1 MSIFKSVSFRNLLN
15 LSQQQLA
22 ITILVFIL
30 SAVLAWIVS
39 RGLFDLIRYLV
50 FRFLHRDSFVPRSWL
65 FVTIVGIA
73 SLFVISR
80 GQVARATTV
89 ELVADLDAQPVSPKS
104 QPTRDLIST
113 LSCAVVVAGL
123 IFEIGQRR
131 GGQLRQLQIN
141 SRLSHPSATAVRT
154 EVALR
159 ATLDN
164 NSPNPQSIRLQANS
178 ASPIFVPLGISDSKI
193 VLVDIGAQSVVNIC
207 TDDSIQS
214 SAVLRALIAAA
225 LFTAGSQVKPILL
238 RKHQDASDCTDP
250 VFAQVE
256 VVSTVLEAIQII
268 ENSPKHCV
276 LFSDSKISDVE
287 LDDLLVKQIAII
299 ASAPFVAT
307 VSSATAVLLATNDS
321 WRLLP
326 NNFVISPYGLLVNQA
341 TAITEL
347 LIDVDRALVP
357 KIETSTAH
365 LQATHRGDQS
375 WNVMVRTLGP
385 VDVQLADGTI
395 INFEKSKTKELLAW
409 LTSHRARPTRSAA
422 RTALW
427 EVNVAD
433 ATFTNVVSDAR
444 RALNQTHLISNGEEW
459 LPRTFNDQLPFH
471 VSIISDGEILE
482 SCIALA
488 QELSPSQA
496 IDQLHRGLE
505 LVRDLPFSGTGY
517 LWPDAEGITSQLV
530 LNIITASAMAG
541 ELDLQRGEIE
551 GVFWATAKGLKV
563 LGAHEELIA
572 LRMRAHALRGDLA
585 GVRGE
590 WHSYERAVK
599 ADAWANSQPSQKL
612 VNLYSQINSGTPVL
626 LAR

>member
-1 MSIFKSVSFRNLLN
+1 MSNFNSLSLRNLLN
-15 LSQQQLA
+15 LSQQQLVIA
-22 ITILVFIL
+22 ILLFIL
-30 SAVLAWIVS
+30 SAVLVWILS
-39 RGLFDLIRYLV
+39 RGLFDLIRYFA
-50 FRFLHRDSFVPRSWL
+50 FRFSHRESFVPKSWL
-65 FVTIVGIA
+65 FITVLGLA
-73 SLFVISR
+73 SIFIISR
-80 GQVARATTV
+80 GQVARATTTEIV
-89 ELVADLDAQPVSPKS
+89 SDLDAHPESV
-104 QPTRDLIST
+104 PTSIPTQDLISI

-123 IFEIGQRR
+123 IFEIGKRR
-131 GGQLRQLQIN
+131 GGQLRHLQIN
-141 SRLSHPSATAVRT
+141 SRLSHPSATSVRT

-159 ATLDN
+159 ATFDVK
-164 NSPNPQSIRLQANS
+164 SPLLESIYLQANS
-178 ASPIFVPLGISDSKI
+178 VSPIFVPLGISSSKI
-193 VLVDIGAQSVVNIC
+193 VLVDIGKQSVINIC
-207 TDDSIQS
+207 THDHLQS
-214 SAVLRALIAAA
+214 SAIFRALIAAT
-225 LFTAGSQVKPILL
+225 LFATNSQIKPILL
-238 RKHQDASDCTDP
+238 RKQDAGNLTNL
-250 VFAQVE
+250 VFTQVE
-256 VVSTVLEAIQII
+256 IVSTIQEAIQIAKDC
-268 ENSPKHCV
+268 PQHCV
-276 LFSDSKISDVE
+276 LFSDLKISNVE
-287 LDDLLVKQIAII
+287 LDDLQGGNCALVC
-299 ASAPFVAT
+299 
-307 VSSATAVLLATNDS
+307 SSATSFATTVLQATTSS
-321 WRLLP
+321 WRLLA
-326 NNFVISPYGLLVNQA
+326 NNLVITPYGLLINEA

-347 LIDVDRALVP
+347 LIDVDRALLPESASV
-357 KIETSTAH
+357 TSH
-365 LQATHRGDQS
+365 LQRSHGRDQS

-385 VDVQLADGTI
+385 VDVQLVDGTI
-395 INFEKSKTKELLAW
+395 IDFEKSKTKELLAW

-444 RALNQTHLISNGEEW
+444 RALNQTHLISNSEEW

-482 SCIALA
+482 SCIARA
-488 QELSPSQA
+488 QELAPSQA
-496 IDQLHRGLE
+496 IDELHRGLE

-551 GVFWATAKGLKV
+551 GVFWATAKGLRV

-599 ADAWANSQPSQKL
+599 SDSWANSQPSQKL
-612 VNLYSQINSGTPVL
+612 VDLYSKINSGSPVL

>member
-1 MSIFKSVSFRNLLN
+1 MSIFNSLSLRNLLN

-22 ITILVFIL
+22 IAILLLIL
-30 SAVLAWIVS
+30 SAVLVWILS
-39 RGLFDLIRYLV
+39 RGLFDLIRYFA
-50 FRFLHRDSFVPRSWL
+50 FRFSHRESFVPKSWL
-65 FVTIVGIA
+65 FITVLGLA
-73 SLFVISR
+73 SIFFISR
-80 GQVARATTV
+80 GQVARATTT
-89 ELVADLDAQPVSPKS
+89 EIVADLDAQPESV
-104 QPTRDLIST
+104 PTSIPAQDLISI

-123 IFEIGQRR
+123 IFEIGKRR

-141 SRLSHPSATAVRT
+141 SRLSHPSATSVRT

-159 ATLDN
+159 ATFDVK
-164 NSPNPQSIRLQANS
+164 SPLLESIYLQANS
-178 ASPIFVPLGISDSKI
+178 VSPIFVPLGISSSKI
-193 VLVDIGAQSVVNIC
+193 VLVDIGKQSVINIC
-207 TDDSIQS
+207 THDHLQS
-214 SAVLRALIAAA
+214 SAIFRALIAAT
-225 LFTAGSQVKPILL
+225 LFATNSQIKPILL
-238 RKHQDASDCTDP
+238 RKQDAGDLTNL
-250 VFAQVE
+250 VFTQVE
-256 VVSTVLEAIQII
+256 IVSTIQEAIQIAKDC
-268 ENSPKHCV
+268 PQHCV
-276 LFSDSKISDVE
+276 LFSDLKISNVE
-287 LDDLLVKQIAII
+287 LDDLQGGNCALVC
-299 ASAPFVAT
+299 
-307 VSSATAVLLATNDS
+307 SSATNFATTVLQATTSS
-321 WRLLP
+321 WRLLT
-326 NNFVISPYGLLVNQA
+326 NSLVITPYGLLINEA

-347 LIDVDRALVP
+347 LIDVDRALLPESALV
-357 KIETSTAH
+357 TSH
-365 LQATHRGDQS
+365 LQRSHGRDQS

-385 VDVQLADGTI
+385 VDVQLVDGTI
-395 INFEKSKTKELLAW
+395 IDFEKSKTKELLAW

-444 RALNQTHLISNGEEW
+444 RALNQTHLISNSEEW

-482 SCIALA
+482 SCIARA
-488 QELSPSQA
+488 QELAPCQA
-496 IDQLHRGLE
+496 IDELHRGLE

-599 ADAWANSQPSQKL
+599 ADSWMNSQPSQKL
-612 VNLYSQINSGTPVL
+612 VDLYSKINSGSPVL

>member
-1 MSIFKSVSFRNLLN
+1 MSIINSLSLRNLLN
-15 LSQQQLA
+15 LSQQQLVIA
-22 ITILVFIL
+22 SLLFIL
-30 SAVLAWIVS
+30 SAVLVWILS
-39 RGLFDLIRYLV
+39 RGLFDLIRYFA
-50 FRFLHRDSFVPRSWL
+50 FRFLHRESFVPKSWL
-65 FVTIVGIA
+65 FITVLGLA
-73 SLFVISR
+73 SIFIISR
-80 GQVARATTV
+80 GQVARATTT
-89 ELVADLDAQPVSPKS
+89 EIVADLDAQPESVPISI
-104 QPTRDLIST
+104 PTQDLISI

-123 IFEIGQRR
+123 IFEIGKRR
-131 GGQLRQLQIN
+131 GGQLRHLQIN
-141 SRLSHPSATAVRT
+141 SRLSHPSATSVRT

-159 ATLDN
+159 ATLDVK
-164 NSPNPQSIRLQANS
+164 SPLLESIYLQANS
-178 ASPIFVPLGISDSKI
+178 VSPIFVPLGISSSKI
-193 VLVDIGAQSVVNIC
+193 VLVDIGKQSVINIC
-207 TDDSIQS
+207 ADDHLQS
-214 SAVLRALIAAA
+214 SAIFRALIAAT
-225 LFTAGSQVKPILL
+225 LFATNSLIKPILL
-238 RKHQDASDCTDP
+238 RKQDAGNLTNL
-250 VFAQVE
+250 VFTQVE
-256 VVSTVLEAIQII
+256 IVSTIQEAIQIAKDC
-268 ENSPKHCV
+268 PQHCV
-276 LFSDSKISDVE
+276 LFSDLKISNVE
-287 LDDLLVKQIAII
+287 LDDLRGGNCALVC
-299 ASAPFVAT
+299 
-307 VSSATAVLLATNDS
+307 SSATSFATTVLQATTSS
-321 WRLLP
+321 WRLLA
-326 NNFVISPYGLLVNQA
+326 NNLVITPYGLLINEA

-347 LIDVDRALVP
+347 LIDVDRALLPESASV
-357 KIETSTAH
+357 TSH
-365 LQATHRGDQS
+365 LQRSRRTDQS

-385 VDVQLADGTI
+385 VDVQLVDGTI
-395 INFEKSKTKELLAW
+395 IDFEKSKTKELLAW

-444 RALNQTHLISNGEEW
+444 RALNQTHLISNSEEW

-482 SCIALA
+482 SCIARAQVLA
-488 QELSPSQA
+488 PSQA
-496 IDQLHRGLE
+496 IDELHRGLE

-599 ADAWANSQPSQKL
+599 ADSWANSQPSQKL
-612 VNLYSQINSGTPVL
+612 VDLYSKINSGSPVL

>member
-1 MSIFKSVSFRNLLN
+1 MSIINSFSFRNLSN

-22 ITILVFIL
+22 IAILLFIL
-30 SAVLAWIVS
+30 SAVSVWVLS
-39 RGLFDLIRYLV
+39 RGLFDLFRYFA
-50 FRFLHRDSFVPRSWL
+50 FRFSHRESFVPKSWL
-65 FVTIVGIA
+65 FITVLGLA
-73 SLFVISR
+73 SIFFISR
-80 GQVARATTV
+80 GQVARATTI
-89 ELVADLDAQPVSPKS
+89 EIVADSDAHPESVPSS
-104 QPTRDLIST
+104 QPTQDLISM

-123 IFEIGQRR
+123 IFEIGKRR
-131 GGQLRQLQIN
+131 GCQLRQLQIN

-159 ATLDN
+159 ATLDIK
-164 NSPNPQSIRLQANS
+164 SPQLESIYLQANS
-178 ASPIFVPLGISDSKI
+178 VSPIFVPLGISSSKI
-193 VLVDIGAQSVVNIC
+193 VLVDIGKQSVINIC
-207 TDDSIQS
+207 ADAPIQS
-214 SAVLRALIAAA
+214 SVFRALIAAT
-225 LFTAGSQVKPILL
+225 LFGSSSRIKPILL
-238 RKHQDASDCTDP
+238 RMQDAGNLVNTADP
-250 VFAQVE
+250 VFTQVE
-256 VVSTVLEAIQII
+256 VISTIQEAIQIAKDC
-268 ENSPKHCV
+268 PQHCV
-276 LFSDSKISDVE
+276 LFSDTKISNFDLDE
-287 LDDLLVKQIAII
+287 LLANNCAIVCG
-299 ASAPFVAT
+299 SAT
-307 VSSATAVLLATNDS
+307 SLATAVLQATTSS
-321 WRLLP
+321 WRLLAD
-326 NNFVISPYGLLVNQA
+326 NLVVTPYGLLVNEA

-347 LIDVDRALVP
+347 LIDVDRALLP
-357 KIETSTAH
+357 ESETVSSH
-365 LQATHRGDQS
+365 LQRAHRGDQS

-385 VDVQLADGTI
+385 VDVQLVDGTI
-395 INFEKSKTKELLAW
+395 IDFEKSKTKELLAW

-444 RALNQTHLISNGEEW
+444 RALNQTHLISINEEW

-482 SCIALA
+482 SCIARA
-488 QELSPSQA
+488 QELAPSQA
-496 IDQLHRGLE
+496 IDELHRGLE

-599 ADAWANSQPSQKL
+599 ADSWANSQPSQKL
-612 VNLYSQINSGTPVL
+612 VNLYSKINSGSSVL

>member
-1 MSIFKSVSFRNLLN
+1 MSNFNSLSLRNLLN
-15 LSQQQLA
+15 LSQQQLVIA
-22 ITILVFIL
+22 ILLIIL
-30 SAVLAWIVS
+30 SAVLVWILS
-39 RGLFDLIRYLV
+39 RGLFDLIRYFA
-50 FRFLHRDSFVPRSWL
+50 FRFSHRESFVPKSWL
-65 FVTIVGIA
+65 FITVLGLA
-73 SLFVISR
+73 SIFFISR
-80 GQVARATTV
+80 GQVARATTT
-89 ELVADLDAQPVSPKS
+89 EIVADLDAQPESV
-104 QPTRDLIST
+104 PTSIPAQDLISI
-113 LSCAVVVAGL
+113 LSCAVVVASL
-123 IFEIGQRR
+123 IFEIGKRR

-159 ATLDN
+159 ATFDVK
-164 NSPNPQSIRLQANS
+164 SPLLESIYLQANS
-178 ASPIFVPLGISDSKI
+178 VSPIFVPLGISSSKI
-193 VLVDIGAQSVVNIC
+193 VLVDIGKQSVINIC
-207 TDDSIQS
+207 THDHFQS
-214 SAVLRALIAAA
+214 SAIFRALIAAT
-225 LFTAGSQVKPILL
+225 LFATNSQIKPILL
-238 RKHQDASDCTDP
+238 RKQDAGDLTNL
-250 VFAQVE
+250 VFTQVE
-256 VVSTVLEAIQII
+256 IVSTIQEAIQIA
-268 ENSPKHCV
+268 KDCTQHCI
-276 LFSDSKISDVE
+276 LFSDLKISNVE
-287 LDDLLVKQIAII
+287 LDDLQGGNCALVC
-299 ASAPFVAT
+299 
-307 VSSATAVLLATNDS
+307 SSATSFATTVLQATTSS
-321 WRLLP
+321 WRLLAD
-326 NNFVISPYGLLVNQA
+326 NLVITPYGLLINEA

-347 LIDVDRALVP
+347 LIDVDRALLPESESV
-357 KIETSTAH
+357 TSH
-365 LQATHRGDQS
+365 LQRSRRTDQS

-385 VDVQLADGTI
+385 VDVQLVDGTI
-395 INFEKSKTKELLAW
+395 IDFEKSKTKELLAW

-444 RALNQTHLISNGEEW
+444 RALNQTHLISNSEEW

-482 SCIALA
+482 SCIARA
-488 QELSPSQA
+488 QELAPSQA
-496 IDQLHRGLE
+496 IDELHRGLE

-599 ADAWANSQPSQKL
+599 ADSWMNSRPSQKL
-612 VNLYSQINSGTPVL
+612 VDLYSKINSGSPVL

>member
-1 MSIFKSVSFRNLLN
+1 MSNFNSLSLRNLLN
-15 LSQQQLA
+15 LSQQQLVIA
-22 ITILVFIL
+22 ILLLIL
-30 SAVLAWIVS
+30 SAVLVWILS
-39 RGLFDLIRYLV
+39 RGLFDLIRYFA
-50 FRFLHRDSFVPRSWL
+50 FRFSHRESFVPKSWL
-65 FVTIVGIA
+65 FITVLGLA
-73 SLFVISR
+73 SIFIISR
-80 GQVARATTV
+80 GQVARATTTEIV
-89 ELVADLDAQPVSPKS
+89 SDLDAHPESV
-104 QPTRDLIST
+104 PTSIPTQDLISI

-123 IFEIGQRR
+123 IFEIGKRR
-131 GGQLRQLQIN
+131 GGQLRHLQIN
-141 SRLSHPSATAVRT
+141 SMLSHPSATAVRT

-159 ATLDN
+159 ATLDVK
-164 NSPNPQSIRLQANS
+164 SPLLESIYLQANS
-178 ASPIFVPLGISDSKI
+178 VSPIFVPLGISSSKL
-193 VLVDIGAQSVVNIC
+193 VFVDIGKQSVINIC
-207 TDDSIQS
+207 THDHLQS
-214 SAVLRALIAAA
+214 SAIFRALIAAT
-225 LFTAGSQVKPILL
+225 LFATNSQIKPILL
-238 RKHQDASDCTDP
+238 RKQDAGNLTDLA
-250 VFAQVE
+250 FTQVE
-256 VVSTVLEAIQII
+256 IVSTIQEAIQIAKD
-268 ENSPKHCV
+268 SPQHCV
-276 LFSDSKISDVE
+276 LFSDLIISNVE
-287 LDDLLVKQIAII
+287 LDDLQGGNCALVC
-299 ASAPFVAT
+299 
-307 VSSATAVLLATNDS
+307 SSATIFATTVLQATTSS
-321 WRLLP
+321 WRLLA
-326 NNFVISPYGLLVNQA
+326 NNLVITPYGLLINEA

-347 LIDVDRALVP
+347 LIDVDRALLPESASV
-357 KIETSTAH
+357 ISH
-365 LQATHRGDQS
+365 LQRSHGRDQS

-385 VDVQLADGTI
+385 VDVQLVDGTI
-395 INFEKSKTKELLAW
+395 IDFEKSKTKELLAW

-444 RALNQTHLISNGEEW
+444 RALNQTHLISNSEEW

-482 SCIALA
+482 SCIARA
-488 QELSPSQA
+488 QELAPSQA
-496 IDQLHRGLE
+496 IDELHRGLE

-551 GVFWATAKGLKV
+551 GVFWATAKGLRV

-599 ADAWANSQPSQKL
+599 SDSWANSQPSQKL
-612 VNLYSQINSGTPVL
+612 VDLYSKINSGSPVL

>member
-1 MSIFKSVSFRNLLN
+1 MSIINSFSFRNLSN

-22 ITILVFIL
+22 IAILLFIL
-30 SAVLAWIVS
+30 SAVLVWVLS
-39 RGLFDLIRYLV
+39 RGLFDLIRYFA
-50 FRFLHRDSFVPRSWL
+50 FRFSHRESFVPKSWL
-65 FVTIVGIA
+65 FIA
-73 SLFVISR
+73 VLGLASIFFISR
-80 GQVARATTV
+80 GQVARATTI
-89 ELVADLDAQPVSPKS
+89 EIVADSDAHPESVPSS
-104 QPTRDLIST
+104 QPTQDLISM

-123 IFEIGQRR
+123 IFEIGKRR
-131 GGQLRQLQIN
+131 GCQLRQLQIN

-159 ATLDN
+159 ATLDVK
-164 NSPNPQSIRLQANS
+164 SPQLESIYLQANS
-178 ASPIFVPLGISDSKI
+178 VSPIFVPLGISSSKI
-193 VLVDIGAQSVVNIC
+193 VLVDIGKQSVINIC
-207 TDDSIQS
+207 ADAPIQS
-214 SAVLRALIAAA
+214 SVFRALIAAT
-225 LFTAGSQVKPILL
+225 LFGSSSQIKPILL
-238 RKHQDASDCTDP
+238 RMQDAGDSVNTADP
-250 VFAQVE
+250 VFTQVE
-256 VVSTVLEAIQII
+256 VISTIQEAIRIAKDCPQ
-268 ENSPKHCV
+268 HCV
-276 LFSDSKISDVE
+276 LFSDTKISNFDLDE
-287 LDDLLVKQIAII
+287 LLANNCAIVCG
-299 ASAPFVAT
+299 SAT
-307 VSSATAVLLATNDS
+307 NLATAVLQATTSS
-321 WRLLP
+321 WRLLAD
-326 NNFVISPYGLLVNQA
+326 NLVITPYGLLVNEA

-347 LIDVDRALVP
+347 LIDVDRALLP
-357 KIETSTAH
+357 ESETVTSH
-365 LQATHRGDQS
+365 LQRAHRGDQS

-385 VDVQLADGTI
+385 VDVQLVDGTI
-395 INFEKSKTKELLAW
+395 IDFEKSKTKELLAW

-444 RALNQTHLISNGEEW
+444 RALNQTHLISISEEW

-471 VSIISDGEILE
+471 ISIISDGEILE
-482 SCIALA
+482 SCIARA
-488 QELSPSQA
+488 QELAPSQA
-496 IDQLHRGLE
+496 IDELHRGLE

-599 ADAWANSQPSQKL
+599 ADSWANSQPSQKL
-612 VNLYSQINSGTPVL
+612 VNLYSNLNSGSPVL

>member
-1 MSIFKSVSFRNLLN
+1 MSITNSISLRNLFN
-15 LSQQQLA
+15 LSQQQLGIA
-22 ITILVFIL
+22 ILLFIL
-30 SAVLAWIVS
+30 SVVLVWVLS
-39 RGLFDLIRYLV
+39 RGLFDLIRYFA
-50 FRFLHRDSFVPRSWL
+50 FRFSHSDSFVPKSWL
-65 FVTIVGIA
+65 FITVLGLA
-73 SLFVISR
+73 SIFFISR
-80 GQVARATTV
+80 GQVARATTIEV
-89 ELVADLDAQPVSPKS
+89 VADLDAHPESVPTS
-104 QPTRDLIST
+104 QPTQDLISM

-123 IFEIGQRR
+123 IFEIGKRR
-131 GGQLRQLQIN
+131 GGHLRQLQIN

-159 ATLDN
+159 ATLDVK
-164 NSPNPQSIRLQANS
+164 SPQLESTYLQANS
-178 ASPIFVPLGISDSKI
+178 TSPIFVPLGVSSSKI
-193 VLVDIGAQSVVNIC
+193 VLVDIGEQSVINIC
-207 TDDSIQS
+207 TDDPLQS
-214 SAVLRALIAAA
+214 SAIFRALIATT
-225 LFTAGSQVKPILL
+225 LFASNSQIKPILL
-238 RKHQDASDCTDP
+238 RKLDAGDP
-250 VFAQVE
+250 VDAVFTQVE
-256 VVSTVLEAIQII
+256 VVSTIQEAIQIAK
-268 ENSPKHCV
+268 NSPKHCV
-276 LFSDSKISDVE
+276 LFSDSKISKFDI
-287 LDDLLVKQIAII
+287 DDLLANNCAIVCG
-299 ASAPFVAT
+299 SAT
-307 VSSATAVLLATNDS
+307 SLATAVLQATTGS
-321 WRLLP
+321 WRLLAD
-326 NNFVISPYGLLVNQA
+326 NLVITPYGLLINEA

-347 LIDVDRALVP
+347 LIDVDRVLSP
-357 KIETSTAH
+357 ESETVTSH
-365 LQATHRGDQS
+365 PQRTHRGDQS

-385 VDVQLADGTI
+385 VDVQLVDGTI
-395 INFEKSKTKELLAW
+395 IDFEKSKTKELLAW

-444 RALNQTHLISNGEEW
+444 RALNQTHLISNSEEW

-482 SCIALA
+482 SCIARA
-488 QELSPSQA
+488 QELAPSQA
-496 IDQLHRGLE
+496 IDELHRGLE

-585 GVRGE
+585 GARGE
-590 WHSYERAVK
+590 WQSYERAVK
-599 ADAWANSQPSQKL
+599 ADSWANSQPSKKL
-612 VNLYSQINSGTPVL
+612 VNLYSQINSGSPVL

>member
-1 MSIFKSVSFRNLLN
+1 MSNFNSFSLRNLLN

-22 ITILVFIL
+22 IAILLLIL
-30 SAVLAWIVS
+30 SAVLVWILS
-39 RGLFDLIRYLV
+39 RGLFDLIRYFA
-50 FRFLHRDSFVPRSWL
+50 FRFSHRESFVPKSWL
-65 FVTIVGIA
+65 FITVLGLA
-73 SLFVISR
+73 SIFIISR
-80 GQVARATTV
+80 GQVARATTT
-89 ELVADLDAQPVSPKS
+89 EIVADLDAQPESV
-104 QPTRDLIST
+104 PTSIPAQDLISI

-123 IFEIGQRR
+123 IFEIGKRR

-141 SRLSHPSATAVRT
+141 SRLSHPSATSVRT

-159 ATLDN
+159 ATLDVK
-164 NSPNPQSIRLQANS
+164 SPLLESIYLQANS
-178 ASPIFVPLGISDSKI
+178 VSPIFVPLGISSSKL
-193 VLVDIGAQSVVNIC
+193 VFVDIGKQSVINIC
-207 TDDSIQS
+207 ADDHLQS
-214 SAVLRALIAAA
+214 SAIFRALIAAT
-225 LFTAGSQVKPILL
+225 LFATNSQIKPILL
-238 RKHQDASDCTDP
+238 RKQDAGNLTNL
-250 VFAQVE
+250 VFTQVE
-256 VVSTVLEAIQII
+256 IVSTIQEAIQIAKDC
-268 ENSPKHCV
+268 PQHCI
-276 LFSDSKISDVE
+276 LFSDLKISNVE
-287 LDDLLVKQIAII
+287 LDDLQGGNCALVC
-299 ASAPFVAT
+299 
-307 VSSATAVLLATNDS
+307 SSATSFATTVLQATTSS
-321 WRLLP
+321 WRLLA
-326 NNFVISPYGLLVNQA
+326 NNLVITPFGLLINEA

-347 LIDVDRALVP
+347 LIDVDRALLPESESV
-357 KIETSTAH
+357 TSH
-365 LQATHRGDQS
+365 LQRSRRIEQS

-385 VDVQLADGTI
+385 VDVQLVDGTI
-395 INFEKSKTKELLAW
+395 IDFEKSKTKELLAW

-444 RALNQTHLISNGEEW
+444 RALNQTHLISNSEEW

-482 SCIALA
+482 SCIARA
-488 QELSPSQA
+488 QELAPCQA
-496 IDQLHRGLE
+496 IDELHRGLE

-599 ADAWANSQPSQKL
+599 ADSWMNSQPSQKL
-612 VNLYSQINSGTPVL
+612 VDLYSKINGGSPVL

>member
-1 MSIFKSVSFRNLLN
+1 MSNFNSLSLRNLLN
-15 LSQQQLA
+15 LSQQQLVIA
-22 ITILVFIL
+22 ILLLIL
-30 SAVLAWIVS
+30 SAVLVWILS
-39 RGLFDLIRYLV
+39 RGLFDLIRYFA
-50 FRFLHRDSFVPRSWL
+50 FRFSHRESFVPKSWL
-65 FVTIVGIA
+65 FITVLGLA
-73 SLFVISR
+73 SIFIISR
-80 GQVARATTV
+80 GQVARATTTEIV
-89 ELVADLDAQPVSPKS
+89 SDLDAHPESV
-104 QPTRDLIST
+104 PTSIPTQDLISI

-123 IFEIGQRR
+123 IFEIGKRR
-131 GGQLRQLQIN
+131 GGQLRHLQIN
-141 SRLSHPSATAVRT
+141 SMLSHPSATAVRT

-159 ATLDN
+159 ATLDVK
-164 NSPNPQSIRLQANS
+164 SPLLESIYLQANS
-178 ASPIFVPLGISDSKI
+178 VSPIFVPLGISSSKL
-193 VLVDIGAQSVVNIC
+193 VFVDIGKQSVINIC
-207 TDDSIQS
+207 THDHLQS
-214 SAVLRALIAAA
+214 SAIFRALIAAT
-225 LFTAGSQVKPILL
+225 LFATNSQIKPILL
-238 RKHQDASDCTDP
+238 RKQDAGNLTDLA
-250 VFAQVE
+250 FTQVE
-256 VVSTVLEAIQII
+256 IVSTIQEAIQIAKD
-268 ENSPKHCV
+268 SPQHCV
-276 LFSDSKISDVE
+276 LFSDLIISNVE
-287 LDDLLVKQIAII
+287 LDDLQGGNCALVC
-299 ASAPFVAT
+299 
-307 VSSATAVLLATNDS
+307 SSATIFATTVLQATTSS
-321 WRLLP
+321 WRLLA
-326 NNFVISPYGLLVNQA
+326 NNLVITPYGLLINEA

-347 LIDVDRALVP
+347 LIDVDRALLPESALV
-357 KIETSTAH
+357 TSH
-365 LQATHRGDQS
+365 LQRSHGRDQS

-385 VDVQLADGTI
+385 VDVQLVDGTI
-395 INFEKSKTKELLAW
+395 IDFEKSKTKELLAW

-444 RALNQTHLISNGEEW
+444 RALNQTHLISNSEEW

-482 SCIALA
+482 SCIARA
-488 QELSPSQA
+488 QELAPSQA
-496 IDQLHRGLE
+496 IDELHRGLE

-551 GVFWATAKGLKV
+551 GVFWATAKGLRV

-599 ADAWANSQPSQKL
+599 SDSWANSQPSQKL
-612 VNLYSQINSGTPVL
+612 VDLYSKINSGSPVL

>member
-1 MSIFKSVSFRNLLN
+1 MSIINSLSLRNLLN

-22 ITILVFIL
+22 IAILLFIL
-30 SAVLAWIVS
+30 SVVLMWILS
-39 RGLFDLIRYLV
+39 RGLFDLIRYFA
-50 FRFLHRDSFVPRSWL
+50 FRFSHRESFVPKSWL
-65 FVTIVGIA
+65 FITVLGLA
-73 SLFVISR
+73 SIFLISR
-80 GQVARATTV
+80 GQVARATTTEIV
-89 ELVADLDAQPVSPKS
+89 SDLDTHPESV
-104 QPTRDLIST
+104 PTSLPTQDLISI

-123 IFEIGQRR
+123 IFEIGKRR

-159 ATLDN
+159 ATFDVK
-164 NSPNPQSIRLQANS
+164 SPELESIYLQANS
-178 ASPIFVPLGISDSKI
+178 VSPIFVPLGVSGSKI
-193 VLVDIGAQSVVNIC
+193 VFVDIGKQSVINIC
-207 TDDSIQS
+207 DDEPNQS
-214 SAVLRALIAAA
+214 SVFRALIAAT
-225 LFTAGSQVKPILL
+225 LFASSSPIKPILL
-238 RKHQDASDCTDP
+238 RKQKAGDLTDP
-250 VFAQVE
+250 VFTQVE
-256 VVSTVLEAIQII
+256 TLTTIQEAIQIA
-268 ENSPKHCV
+268 KDCQQHCV
-276 LFSDSKISDVE
+276 LFSDTEISNFD
-287 LDDLLVKQIAII
+287 LDDLLANNCAIVCG
-299 ASAPFVAT
+299 SAT
-307 VSSATAVLLATNDS
+307 SLATAVLQATISS
-321 WRLLP
+321 WRLLAG
-326 NNFVISPYGLLVNQA
+326 NLVITPYGLLVNEA

-347 LIDVDRALVP
+347 LVDVDRALLP
-357 KIETSTAH
+357 EIETVTSHQQRAH
-365 LQATHRGDQS
+365 LGDQS

-385 VDVQLADGTI
+385 VDVQLVDGTI
-395 INFEKSKTKELLAW
+395 IDFEKSKTKELLAW

-444 RALNQTHLISNGEEW
+444 RALNQTHLISISEEW
-459 LPRTFNDQLPFH
+459 LPRTFNDRLPFH

-482 SCIALA
+482 SCIARA
-488 QELSPSQA
+488 QELAPSQA
-496 IDQLHRGLE
+496 IAELHRGLE
-505 LVRDLPFSGTGY
+505 LVRDLPFSGAGY

-530 LNIITASAMAG
+530 LNIITASAMAS

-599 ADAWANSQPSQKL
+599 ADSWANSQPSQKL
-612 VNLYSQINSGTPVL
+612 VNLYSKINSGSPVL

>member
-1 MSIFKSVSFRNLLN
+1 MSIINSLSLRNLLN
-15 LSQQQLA
+15 LSQQQLVIA
-22 ITILVFIL
+22 ILLFIL
-30 SAVLAWIVS
+30 SAVLVWILS
-39 RGLFDLIRYLV
+39 RGLFDLIRYFA
-50 FRFLHRDSFVPRSWL
+50 FRFLHRESFVPKSWL
-65 FVTIVGIA
+65 FITVLGLA
-73 SLFVISR
+73 SIFIISR
-80 GQVARATTV
+80 GQVARATTT
-89 ELVADLDAQPVSPKS
+89 EIVADLDAQPESVPISI
-104 QPTRDLIST
+104 PTQDLISI

-123 IFEIGQRR
+123 IFEIGKRR
-131 GGQLRQLQIN
+131 GGQLRHLQIN
-141 SRLSHPSATAVRT
+141 SRLSHPSATSVRT

-159 ATLDN
+159 ATLDVK
-164 NSPNPQSIRLQANS
+164 SPLLESIYLQANS
-178 ASPIFVPLGISDSKI
+178 VSPIFVPLGISSSKL
-193 VLVDIGAQSVVNIC
+193 VFVDIGKQSVINIC
-207 TDDSIQS
+207 ADDHPQS
-214 SAVLRALIAAA
+214 SAIFRALIAAT
-225 LFTAGSQVKPILL
+225 LFATNLQIKPILL
-238 RKHQDASDCTDP
+238 RKQDAGDLTNLM
-250 VFAQVE
+250 FTQVE
-256 VVSTVLEAIQII
+256 IVSTIQEAIQIAKDC
-268 ENSPKHCV
+268 PQHCV
-276 LFSDSKISDVE
+276 LFSYSQISNVE
-287 LDDLLVKQIAII
+287 LDDLQGGNCALVC
-299 ASAPFVAT
+299 
-307 VSSATAVLLATNDS
+307 SSATSFATTVLQATTSS
-321 WRLLP
+321 WRLLA
-326 NNFVISPYGLLVNQA
+326 NNLVITPYGLLINEA

-347 LIDVDRALVP
+347 LIDVDRALLPESESV
-357 KIETSTAH
+357 TSH
-365 LQATHRGDQS
+365 LQRSRRTDQS

-385 VDVQLADGTI
+385 VDVQLVDGTI
-395 INFEKSKTKELLAW
+395 IDFEKSKTKELLAW

-444 RALNQTHLISNGEEW
+444 RALNQTHLISNSEEW

-482 SCIALA
+482 SCIARA
-488 QELSPSQA
+488 QELAPSQA
-496 IDQLHRGLE
+496 IDELHRGLE

-599 ADAWANSQPSQKL
+599 ADSWMNSQPSQKL
-612 VNLYSQINSGTPVL
+612 VDLYSKINSGSPVL

>member
-1 MSIFKSVSFRNLLN
+1 MSITNSISLRNLFN
-15 LSQQQLA
+15 LSQQQLGIA
-22 ITILVFIL
+22 ILLFIL
-30 SAVLAWIVS
+30 SVVLVWVLS
-39 RGLFDLIRYLV
+39 RGLFDLIRYFA
-50 FRFLHRDSFVPRSWL
+50 FRFSHSDSFVPKSWL
-65 FVTIVGIA
+65 FITVLGLA
-73 SLFVISR
+73 SIFFISR
-80 GQVARATTV
+80 GQVARATTIEV
-89 ELVADLDAQPVSPKS
+89 VADLDAHPESVPTS
-104 QPTRDLIST
+104 QPTQDLISM

-123 IFEIGQRR
+123 IFEIGKRR
-131 GGQLRQLQIN
+131 GGHLRQLQIN

-159 ATLDN
+159 ATLDVK
-164 NSPNPQSIRLQANS
+164 SPQLESTYLQANS
-178 ASPIFVPLGISDSKI
+178 TSPIFVPLGVSSSKI
-193 VLVDIGAQSVVNIC
+193 VLVDIGEQSVINIC
-207 TDDSIQS
+207 TDDPLQS
-214 SAVLRALIAAA
+214 SAIFRALIATT
-225 LFTAGSQVKPILL
+225 LFASNSQIKPILL
-238 RKHQDASDCTDP
+238 RKLDAGDP
-250 VFAQVE
+250 VDAVFTQVE
-256 VVSTVLEAIQII
+256 VVSTIQEAIQII
-268 ENSPKHCV
+268 KDCPKHCV
-276 LFSDSKISDVE
+276 LFSDSKISKFDI
-287 LDDLLVKQIAII
+287 DDLLANNCAIVCG
-299 ASAPFVAT
+299 SAT
-307 VSSATAVLLATNDS
+307 SLATAVLQATTGS
-321 WRLLP
+321 WRLLAD
-326 NNFVISPYGLLVNQA
+326 NLVITPYGLLINEA

-347 LIDVDRALVP
+347 LIDVDRVLSP
-357 KIETSTAH
+357 ESETVTSH
-365 LQATHRGDQS
+365 PQRTHRGDQS

-385 VDVQLADGTI
+385 VDVQLVDGTI

-444 RALNQTHLISNGEEW
+444 RALNQTHLISNSEEW

-482 SCIALA
+482 SCIARA
-488 QELSPSQA
+488 QELAPSQA
-496 IDQLHRGLE
+496 IDELHRGLE

-585 GVRGE
+585 GARGE
-590 WHSYERAVK
+590 WQSYERAVK
-599 ADAWANSQPSQKL
+599 ADSWANSQPSKKL
-612 VNLYSQINSGTPVL
+612 VNLYSQINSGSPVL

>member
-1 MSIFKSVSFRNLLN
+1 MSITNSISLRNLFN
-15 LSQQQLA
+15 LSQQQLGIA
-22 ITILVFIL
+22 ILLFIL
-30 SAVLAWIVS
+30 SVVLVWVLS
-39 RGLFDLIRYLV
+39 RGLFDLIRYFA
-50 FRFLHRDSFVPRSWL
+50 FRFSHSDSFVPQSWL
-65 FVTIVGIA
+65 FITVLGLA
-73 SLFVISR
+73 SIFFISR
-80 GQVARATTV
+80 GQVARATTIEV
-89 ELVADLDAQPVSPKS
+89 VADLDAHPESVPTS
-104 QPTRDLIST
+104 QPTQDLISM

-123 IFEIGQRR
+123 IFEIGKRR
-131 GGQLRQLQIN
+131 GGHLRQLHIN

-159 ATLDN
+159 ATLDVK
-164 NSPNPQSIRLQANS
+164 SPQLESTYLQANS
-178 ASPIFVPLGISDSKI
+178 TSPIFVPLGVSSSKI
-193 VLVDIGAQSVVNIC
+193 VLVDIGEQSVINIC
-207 TDDSIQS
+207 TDDPLQS
-214 SAVLRALIAAA
+214 SAIFRALIATT
-225 LFTAGSQVKPILL
+225 LFASNSQIKPILL
-238 RKHQDASDCTDP
+238 RKLDAGDP
-250 VFAQVE
+250 VDAVFTQVE
-256 VVSTVLEAIQII
+256 VVSTIQEAIQII
-268 ENSPKHCV
+268 KDCPKHCV
-276 LFSDSKISDVE
+276 LFSDSKISKFDI
-287 LDDLLVKQIAII
+287 DDLLANNCAIVCG
-299 ASAPFVAT
+299 SAT
-307 VSSATAVLLATNDS
+307 SLATAVLQATTGS
-321 WRLLP
+321 WRLLAD
-326 NNFVISPYGLLVNQA
+326 NLVITPYGLLINEA

-347 LIDVDRALVP
+347 LIDVDRVLSP
-357 KIETSTAH
+357 ESETVTSH
-365 LQATHRGDQS
+365 PQRTHRGDQS

-385 VDVQLADGTI
+385 VDVQLVDGTI

-444 RALNQTHLISNGEEW
+444 RALNQTHLISNSEEW

-482 SCIALA
+482 SCIARA
-488 QELSPSQA
+488 QELAPSQA
-496 IDQLHRGLE
+496 IDELHRGLE

-585 GVRGE
+585 GARGE
-590 WHSYERAVK
+590 WQSYERAVK
-599 ADAWANSQPSQKL
+599 ADSWANSQPSKKL
-612 VNLYSQINSGTPVL
+612 VNLYSQINSGSPVL

>member
-1 MSIFKSVSFRNLLN
+1 MSNFNSLSLRNLLN
-15 LSQQQLA
+15 LSQQQLVIA
-22 ITILVFIL
+22 ILLFIL
-30 SAVLAWIVS
+30 SAVLVWILS
-39 RGLFDLIRYLV
+39 RGLFDLIRYFA
-50 FRFLHRDSFVPRSWL
+50 FRFSHRESFVPKSWL
-65 FVTIVGIA
+65 FITVLGLA
-73 SLFVISR
+73 SIFIISR
-80 GQVARATTV
+80 GQVARATTTEIV
-89 ELVADLDAQPVSPKS
+89 SDLDAHPESV
-104 QPTRDLIST
+104 PTSIPTQDLISI

-123 IFEIGQRR
+123 IFEIGKRR
-131 GGQLRQLQIN
+131 GGQLRHLQIN
-141 SRLSHPSATAVRT
+141 SRLSHPSATSVRT

-159 ATLDN
+159 ATFDVK
-164 NSPNPQSIRLQANS
+164 SPLLESIYLQANS
-178 ASPIFVPLGISDSKI
+178 VSPIFVPLGISSSKL
-193 VLVDIGAQSVVNIC
+193 VFVDIGKQSVINIC
-207 TDDSIQS
+207 THDHLQS
-214 SAVLRALIAAA
+214 SAIFRALIAAT
-225 LFTAGSQVKPILL
+225 LFATNSQIKPILL
-238 RKHQDASDCTDP
+238 RKQDAGNLTDLA
-250 VFAQVE
+250 FTQVE
-256 VVSTVLEAIQII
+256 IVSTIQEAIQIAKD
-268 ENSPKHCV
+268 SPQHCV
-276 LFSDSKISDVE
+276 LFSDLIISNVE
-287 LDDLLVKQIAII
+287 LDDLQGGNCALVC
-299 ASAPFVAT
+299 
-307 VSSATAVLLATNDS
+307 SSATIFATTVLQATTSS
-321 WRLLP
+321 WRLLA
-326 NNFVISPYGLLVNQA
+326 NNLVITPYGLLINEA

-347 LIDVDRALVP
+347 LIDVDRALLPESESV
-357 KIETSTAH
+357 TSH
-365 LQATHRGDQS
+365 LQRSRRRDQS

-385 VDVQLADGTI
+385 VDVQLVDGTI
-395 INFEKSKTKELLAW
+395 IDFEKSKTKELLAW

-444 RALNQTHLISNGEEW
+444 RALNQTHLISNSEEW

-482 SCIALA
+482 SCIARA
-488 QELSPSQA
+488 QELAPSQA
-496 IDQLHRGLE
+496 IDELHRGLE

-551 GVFWATAKGLKV
+551 GVFWATAKGLRV

-599 ADAWANSQPSQKL
+599 SDSWANSQPSQKL
-612 VNLYSQINSGTPVL
+612 VDLYSKINSGSPVL

>member
-1 MSIFKSVSFRNLLN
+1 MNTFKSISLRNLLN
-15 LSQQQLA
+15 LSQQQLVIA
-22 ITILVFIL
+22 ILLFIL
-30 SAVLAWIVS
+30 SAVLVWILS
-39 RGLFDLIRYLV
+39 RGLFDLIRYFA
-50 FRFLHRDSFVPRSWL
+50 FRFSHRDSFVPKSWL
-65 FVTIVGIA
+65 FITVLGLA
-73 SLFVISR
+73 SIFFISR
-80 GQVARATTV
+80 GQVARAATIEIV
-89 ELVADLDAQPVSPKS
+89 SDLDAQPAPASR
-104 QPTRDLIST
+104 PTQDLIST
-113 LSCAVVVAGL
+113 LSCAVVVAGI
-123 IFEIGQRR
+123 IFEIGKRR

-141 SRLSHPSATAVRT
+141 SRLNHPSATAVRT

-159 ATLDN
+159 ATLN
-164 NSPNPQSIRLQANS
+164 VNSPDPESIYLQANS
-178 ASPIFVPLGISDSKI
+178 ESPIFVPLGVSDSKI
-193 VLVDIGAQSVVNIC
+193 VLVDIGERSVINIRA
-207 TDDSIQS
+207 DDALLS
-214 SAVLRALIAAA
+214 SGVLRALIAAS
-225 LFTAGSQVKPILL
+225 LFTGSTRIKPILL
-238 RKHQDASDCTDP
+238 RKFDADDPVNPVDP
-250 VFAQVE
+250 VFTQVE
-256 VVSTVLEAIQII
+256 VVSTVQEAIQIAKNCL
-268 ENSPKHCV
+268 EHCV
-276 LFSDSKISDVE
+276 LFTDSKISTVE
-287 LDDLLVKQIAII
+287 LDDLMACDFAIAC
-299 ASAPFVAT
+299 S
-307 VSSATAVLLATNDS
+307 LATSLATTILQTTNNL
-321 WRLLP
+321 WRLRA
-326 NNFVISPYGLLVNQA
+326 NNLEIVPYALLVNEA

-347 LIDVDRALVP
+347 LVDVDRVLLPNSENA
-357 KIETSTAH
+357 TSH
-365 LQATHRGDQS
+365 LQAVHRQNQT

-385 VDVQLADGTI
+385 VDVQLIDGTI
-395 INFEKSKTKELLAW
+395 VDFEKSKTKELLAW

-444 RALNQTHLISNGEEW
+444 RALNQTHLISNSEEW

-482 SCIALA
+482 SCIARA

-496 IDQLHRGLE
+496 IDELHRGLE

-563 LGAHEELIA
+563 LGAHEELIS

-599 ADAWANSQPSQKL
+599 ADSWANSQPSQKL
-612 VNLYSQINSGTPVL
+612 VNLFSQINSGAPVL
-626 LAR
+626 LSR

>member
-1 MSIFKSVSFRNLLN
+1 MSITNSISLRNLFN
-15 LSQQQLA
+15 LSQQQLGIA
-22 ITILVFIL
+22 ILLFIL
-30 SAVLAWIVS
+30 SVVLVWVLS
-39 RGLFDLIRYLV
+39 RGLFDLIRYFA
-50 FRFLHRDSFVPRSWL
+50 FRFSHSDSFVPKSWL
-65 FVTIVGIA
+65 FITVLGLA
-73 SLFVISR
+73 SIFFISR
-80 GQVARATTV
+80 GQVARATTIEV
-89 ELVADLDAQPVSPKS
+89 VADLDAHPESVPTS
-104 QPTRDLIST
+104 QPTQDLISM

-123 IFEIGQRR
+123 IFEIGKRR
-131 GGQLRQLQIN
+131 GGHLRQLQIN

-159 ATLDN
+159 ATLDVK
-164 NSPNPQSIRLQANS
+164 SPQLESTYLQANS
-178 ASPIFVPLGISDSKI
+178 TSPIFVPLGVSSSKI
-193 VLVDIGAQSVVNIC
+193 VLVDIGEQSVINIC
-207 TDDSIQS
+207 TDDPLQS
-214 SAVLRALIAAA
+214 SAIFRALIATT
-225 LFTAGSQVKPILL
+225 LFASNSQIKPILL
-238 RKHQDASDCTDP
+238 RKLDAGDP
-250 VFAQVE
+250 VDAVFTQVE
-256 VVSTVLEAIQII
+256 VVSTIQEAIQII
-268 ENSPKHCV
+268 KDCPKHCV
-276 LFSDSKISDVE
+276 LFSDSKISKFDI
-287 LDDLLVKQIAII
+287 DHLLANNCAIVCG
-299 ASAPFVAT
+299 SAT
-307 VSSATAVLLATNDS
+307 SLATAVLQATTGS
-321 WRLLP
+321 WRLLAD
-326 NNFVISPYGLLVNQA
+326 NLVITPYGLLINEA

-347 LIDVDRALVP
+347 LIDVDRVLSP
-357 KIETSTAH
+357 ESETVTSH
-365 LQATHRGDQS
+365 PQRTHRGDQS

-385 VDVQLADGTI
+385 VDVQLVDGTI

-444 RALNQTHLISNGEEW
+444 RALNQTHLISNSEEW

-482 SCIALA
+482 SCIARA
-488 QELSPSQA
+488 QELAPSQA
-496 IDQLHRGLE
+496 IDELHRGLE

-585 GVRGE
+585 GARGE
-590 WHSYERAVK
+590 WQSYERAVK
-599 ADAWANSQPSQKL
+599 ADSWANSQPSKKL
-612 VNLYSQINSGTPVL
+612 VNLYSQINSGSPVL

>member
-1 MSIFKSVSFRNLLN
+1 MSIINSLSLRNLLN
-15 LSQQQLA
+15 LSQQQLVIA
-22 ITILVFIL
+22 SLLFIL
-30 SAVLAWIVS
+30 SAVLVWILS
-39 RGLFDLIRYLV
+39 RGLFDLIRYFA
-50 FRFLHRDSFVPRSWL
+50 FRFSHRESFVPKSWL
-65 FVTIVGIA
+65 FITVLGLA
-73 SLFVISR
+73 SIFFISR
-80 GQVARATTV
+80 GQVARATTTEIV
-89 ELVADLDAQPVSPKS
+89 SDLDAHPESV
-104 QPTRDLIST
+104 PTSIPTQDLISI

-123 IFEIGQRR
+123 IFEIGKRR

-159 ATLDN
+159 ATLDVK
-164 NSPNPQSIRLQANS
+164 SPLLESIYLQANS
-178 ASPIFVPLGISDSKI
+178 VSPIFVPLGISSSKL
-193 VLVDIGAQSVVNIC
+193 VFVDIGKQSVINIC
-207 TDDSIQS
+207 THDHLQS
-214 SAVLRALIAAA
+214 SAIFRALIAAT
-225 LFTAGSQVKPILL
+225 LFATNSQIKPILL
-238 RKHQDASDCTDP
+238 RKQDAGNLTDLA
-250 VFAQVE
+250 FTQVE
-256 VVSTVLEAIQII
+256 IVSTIQEAIQIAKD
-268 ENSPKHCV
+268 SPQHCV
-276 LFSDSKISDVE
+276 LFSDLIISNVE
-287 LDDLLVKQIAII
+287 LDDLQGGNCALVC
-299 ASAPFVAT
+299 
-307 VSSATAVLLATNDS
+307 SSATIFATTVLQATTSS
-321 WRLLP
+321 WRLLA
-326 NNFVISPYGLLVNQA
+326 NNLVITPFGLLINEA

-347 LIDVDRALVP
+347 LIDVDRALLPESALV
-357 KIETSTAH
+357 TSH
-365 LQATHRGDQS
+365 LQRSHGRDQS

-385 VDVQLADGTI
+385 VDVQLVDGTI
-395 INFEKSKTKELLAW
+395 IDFEKSKTKELLAW

-444 RALNQTHLISNGEEW
+444 RALNQTHLISNSEEW

-482 SCIALA
+482 SCIARA
-488 QELSPSQA
+488 QELAPSQA
-496 IDQLHRGLE
+496 IDELHRGLE

-599 ADAWANSQPSQKL
+599 ADSWMNSQPSQKL
-612 VNLYSQINSGTPVL
+612 VDLYSKINSGSPVL

>member
-1 MSIFKSVSFRNLLN
+1 MSITNSISLRNLFN
-15 LSQQQLA
+15 LSQQQLGIA
-22 ITILVFIL
+22 ILLFIL
-30 SAVLAWIVS
+30 SVVLVWVLS
-39 RGLFDLIRYLV
+39 RGLFDLIRYFA
-50 FRFLHRDSFVPRSWL
+50 FRFSHSDSFVPKSWL
-65 FVTIVGIA
+65 FITVLGLA
-73 SLFVISR
+73 SIFFISR
-80 GQVARATTV
+80 GQVARATTIEV
-89 ELVADLDAQPVSPKS
+89 VADLDAHPESVPTS
-104 QPTRDLIST
+104 QPTQDLISM

-123 IFEIGQRR
+123 IFEIGKRR
-131 GGQLRQLQIN
+131 GGHLRQLQIN

-159 ATLDN
+159 ATLDVK
-164 NSPNPQSIRLQANS
+164 SPQLESTYLQANS
-178 ASPIFVPLGISDSKI
+178 TSPIFVPLGVSSSKI
-193 VLVDIGAQSVVNIC
+193 VLVDIGEQSVINIC
-207 TDDSIQS
+207 TDDPLQS
-214 SAVLRALIAAA
+214 SAIFRALIATT
-225 LFTAGSQVKPILL
+225 LFASNSQIKPILL
-238 RKHQDASDCTDP
+238 RKQDAGDLVDDA
-250 VFAQVE
+250 VFTQVE
-256 VVSTVLEAIQII
+256 VVSTIQEAIQII
-268 ENSPKHCV
+268 KDCPKHCV
-276 LFSDSKISDVE
+276 LFSDSKISKFDI
-287 LDDLLVKQIAII
+287 DDLLANNCAIVCG
-299 ASAPFVAT
+299 SAT
-307 VSSATAVLLATNDS
+307 SLATAVLQATTGS
-321 WRLLP
+321 WRLLAD
-326 NNFVISPYGLLVNQA
+326 NLVITPYGLLINEA

-347 LIDVDRALVP
+347 LIDVDRVLSP
-357 KIETSTAH
+357 ESETVTSH
-365 LQATHRGDQS
+365 PQRTHRGDQS

-385 VDVQLADGTI
+385 VDVQLVDGTI

-444 RALNQTHLISNGEEW
+444 RALNQTHLISNSEEW

-482 SCIALA
+482 SCIARA
-488 QELSPSQA
+488 QELAPSQA
-496 IDQLHRGLE
+496 IDELHRGLE

-585 GVRGE
+585 GARGE
-590 WHSYERAVK
+590 WQSYERAVK
-599 ADAWANSQPSQKL
+599 ADSWANSQPSKKL
-612 VNLYSQINSGTPVL
+612 VNLYSQINSGSPVL

>member
-1 MSIFKSVSFRNLLN
+1 MNIIKSISFRNLLN
-15 LSQQQLA
+15 LSQQQLVMA
-22 ITILVFIL
+22 ILLFIL
-30 SAVLAWIVS
+30 SSVLVWILS
-39 RGLFDLIRYLV
+39 RGLFDLIRYFA
-50 FRFLHRDSFVPRSWL
+50 FRFSRSDSFVPKSWL
-65 FVTIVGIA
+65 FITIFGLA
-73 SLFVISR
+73 SIFVVSR
-80 GQVARATTV
+80 GQVARAATI
-89 ELVADLDAQPVSPKS
+89 EIVADLDAQPESAPAS
-104 QPTRDLIST
+104 QHTQDLIST
-113 LSCAVVVAGL
+113 LSCAVVVAGI
-123 IFEIGQRR
+123 IFEIGKRR

-159 ATLDN
+159 ATLDV
-164 NSPNPQSIRLQANS
+164 NSSDLKSIYLQANS
-178 ASPIFVPLGISDSKI
+178 VNPIFVPLGVSDSKI
-193 VLVDIGAQSVVNIC
+193 VLVDIGERSVINIC
-207 TDDSIQS
+207 ADDASQS
-214 SAVLRALIAAA
+214 SAVLRALIAAS
-225 LFTAGSQVKPILL
+225 LFTGGSQIKSILL
-238 RKHQDASDCTDP
+238 RKLDVVNPVHPVDP
-250 VFAQVE
+250 VFTQVE
-256 VVSTVLEAIQII
+256 VVSTVQEAIQITKDCP
-268 ENSPKHCV
+268 EHCV
-276 LFSDSKISDVE
+276 LFSDSKISSVDI
-287 LDDLLVKQIAII
+287 DDLLACDCAI
-299 ASAPFVAT
+299 VCN
-307 VSSATAVLLATNDS
+307 SATSLATTVLQTTSDS
-321 WRLLP
+321 WRLLA
-326 NNFVISPYGLLVNQA
+326 NNLAITPYALLVNEA

-347 LIDVDRALVP
+347 LVDVDRALLP
-357 KIETSTAH
+357 KPQSIASH
-365 LQATHRGDQS
+365 LQVAPCQNQT

-385 VDVQLADGTI
+385 VDVQLVDGTI
-395 INFEKSKTKELLAW
+395 IDFEKSKTKELLAW

-444 RALNQTHLISNGEEW
+444 RALNQTHLISNSEEW

-482 SCIALA
+482 SCIARA
-488 QELSPSQA
+488 HELSPIQA
-496 IDQLHRGLE
+496 IDELHRGLE

-590 WHSYERAVK
+590 WHSYERAVR
-599 ADAWANSQPSQKL
+599 ADSWANSQPSQKL
-612 VNLYSQINSGTPVL
+612 VNLYSQINSGSPVL

>member
-1 MSIFKSVSFRNLLN
+1 MSITNSISLRNLFN
-15 LSQQQLA
+15 LSQQQLGIA
-22 ITILVFIL
+22 ILLFIL
-30 SAVLAWIVS
+30 SVVLVWVLS
-39 RGLFDLIRYLV
+39 RGLFDLIRYFA
-50 FRFLHRDSFVPRSWL
+50 FRFSHRDSFVPKSWL
-65 FVTIVGIA
+65 FITVLGLA
-73 SLFVISR
+73 SIFFISR
-80 GQVARATTV
+80 GQVARATTIEV
-89 ELVADLDAQPVSPKS
+89 VADLDAHPESVPTS
-104 QPTRDLIST
+104 QPTQDLISM

-123 IFEIGQRR
+123 IFEIGKRR
-131 GGQLRQLQIN
+131 GGHLRQLQIN

-159 ATLDN
+159 ATLDVK
-164 NSPNPQSIRLQANS
+164 SPQLESTYLQANS
-178 ASPIFVPLGISDSKI
+178 TSPIFVPLGVSSSKI
-193 VLVDIGAQSVVNIC
+193 VLVDIGEQSVINIC
-207 TDDSIQS
+207 TDDPLQS
-214 SAVLRALIAAA
+214 SAIFRALIATT
-225 LFTAGSQVKPILL
+225 LFASNSQIKPILL
-238 RKHQDASDCTDP
+238 RKLDAGDP
-250 VFAQVE
+250 VDAVFTQVE
-256 VVSTVLEAIQII
+256 VVSTIQEAIQII
-268 ENSPKHCV
+268 KDCPKHCV
-276 LFSDSKISDVE
+276 LFSDLKISKFDI
-287 LDDLLVKQIAII
+287 DDLLANNCAIVCG
-299 ASAPFVAT
+299 SAT
-307 VSSATAVLLATNDS
+307 SLATAVLQATTGS
-321 WRLLP
+321 WRLLAD
-326 NNFVISPYGLLVNQA
+326 NLVITPYGLLINEA

-347 LIDVDRALVP
+347 LIDVDRVLSP
-357 KIETSTAH
+357 ESETVTSH
-365 LQATHRGDQS
+365 PQRTHRGDQS

-385 VDVQLADGTI
+385 VDVQLVDGTI

-444 RALNQTHLISNGEEW
+444 RALNQTHLISNSEEW

-482 SCIALA
+482 SCIARA
-488 QELSPSQA
+488 QELAPSQA
-496 IDQLHRGLE
+496 IDELHRGLE

-585 GVRGE
+585 GARGE
-590 WHSYERAVK
+590 WQSYERAVK
-599 ADAWANSQPSQKL
+599 ADSWANSQPSKKL
-612 VNLYSQINSGTPVL
+612 VNLYSQINSGSPVL

>member
-1 MSIFKSVSFRNLLN
+1 MSIINSLSFRNLFN

-22 ITILVFIL
+22 IAILLFIL
-30 SAVLAWIVS
+30 SAVLVWILS
-39 RGLFDLIRYLV
+39 RGLFDLIRYFA
-50 FRFLHRDSFVPRSWL
+50 FRFSHRESFVPKSWL
-65 FVTIVGIA
+65 FITVLGLA
-73 SLFVISR
+73 SIFFISR
-80 GQVARATTV
+80 GQVARATTI
-89 ELVADLDAQPVSPKS
+89 EIVADLDAHPESVPTS
-104 QPTRDLIST
+104 QPTQDLVSI

-123 IFEIGQRR
+123 IFEIGKRR

-159 ATLDN
+159 ATLDVK
-164 NSPNPQSIRLQANS
+164 SPQLESIYLQANS
-178 ASPIFVPLGISDSKI
+178 ARPIFVPLGISNSKI
-193 VLVDIGAQSVVNIC
+193 VLVDIGEQSVINIC
-207 TDDSIQS
+207 ADDPVQS
-214 SAVLRALIAAA
+214 SAVFRALIAAT
-225 LFTAGSQVKPILL
+225 LFASNSQIRPILL
-238 RKHQDASDCTDP
+238 RKQDAGDPADTADP
-250 VFAQVE
+250 VFTQVE
-256 VVSTVLEAIQII
+256 VISTVQEAIQIA
-268 ENSPKHCV
+268 KDCRQHCV
-276 LFSDSKISDVE
+276 LFVDSKIGSID
-287 LDDLLVKQIAII
+287 LDGLLASNCAII
-299 ASAPFVAT
+299 CGSAT
-307 VSSATAVLLATNDS
+307 SLATAVLQATTSS
-321 WRLLP
+321 WRLLA
-326 NNFVISPYGLLVNQA
+326 NNLVITPYGLLVNEA

-347 LIDVDRALVP
+347 LMDVDRALLP
-357 KIETSTAH
+357 EPETVSSHPQRAR
-365 LQATHRGDQS
+365 RGDQS

-385 VDVQLADGTI
+385 VDVQLVDGTI
-395 INFEKSKTKELLAW
+395 IDFEKSKTKELLAW

-444 RALNQTHLISNGEEW
+444 RALNQTHLISISEEW

-482 SCIALA
+482 SCIARA
-488 QELSPSQA
+488 QELAPSQA
-496 IDQLHRGLE
+496 IDELHRGLE

-599 ADAWANSQPSQKL
+599 ADSWMNSQPSQKL
-612 VNLYSQINSGTPVL
+612 VNLYSKINSGSPVL
-626 LAR
+626 LVR

>member
-1 MSIFKSVSFRNLLN
+1 MSIINSLSLRNLLN
-15 LSQQQLA
+15 LSQQQLVIA
-22 ITILVFIL
+22 SLLFIL
-30 SAVLAWIVS
+30 SAVLVWILS
-39 RGLFDLIRYLV
+39 RGLFDLIRYFA
-50 FRFLHRDSFVPRSWL
+50 FRFSHRESFVPKSWL
-65 FVTIVGIA
+65 FITVLGLA
-73 SLFVISR
+73 SIFIISR
-80 GQVARATTV
+80 GQVARATTT
-89 ELVADLDAQPVSPKS
+89 EIVADLDAQPESVPISI
-104 QPTRDLIST
+104 PTQDLISI

-123 IFEIGQRR
+123 IFEIGKRR
-131 GGQLRQLQIN
+131 GGQLRHLQIN
-141 SRLSHPSATAVRT
+141 SRLSHPSATSVRT

-159 ATLDN
+159 ATLDVK
-164 NSPNPQSIRLQANS
+164 SPLLESIYLQANS
-178 ASPIFVPLGISDSKI
+178 VSPIFVPLGISSSKL
-193 VLVDIGAQSVVNIC
+193 VFVDIGKQSVINIC
-207 TDDSIQS
+207 ADDHPQS
-214 SAVLRALIAAA
+214 SAIFRALIAAT
-225 LFTAGSQVKPILL
+225 LFATNSRIKPILL
-238 RKHQDASDCTDP
+238 RKQDAGDLTNLM
-250 VFAQVE
+250 FTQVE
-256 VVSTVLEAIQII
+256 IVSTIQEAIQIAKDC
-268 ENSPKHCV
+268 PQHCV
-276 LFSDSKISDVE
+276 LFSYSQISNVE
-287 LDDLLVKQIAII
+287 LDDLQGGNCALVC
-299 ASAPFVAT
+299 
-307 VSSATAVLLATNDS
+307 SSATSFATTVLQATTSS
-321 WRLLP
+321 WRLLA
-326 NNFVISPYGLLVNQA
+326 NNLVITPYGLLINEA

-347 LIDVDRALVP
+347 LIDVDRALLP
-357 KIETSTAH
+357 ESESITSH
-365 LQATHRGDQS
+365 LQRSRRTDQS

-385 VDVQLADGTI
+385 VDVQLVDGTI
-395 INFEKSKTKELLAW
+395 IDFEKSKTKELLAW

-444 RALNQTHLISNGEEW
+444 RALNQTHLISNSEEW

-482 SCIALA
+482 SCIARA
-488 QELSPSQA
+488 QELAPSQA
-496 IDQLHRGLE
+496 IDELHRGLE

-599 ADAWANSQPSQKL
+599 ADSWANSQPSQKL
-612 VNLYSQINSGTPVL
+612 VHLYSQINSGSPVL

>member
-1 MSIFKSVSFRNLLN
+1 MTMIKSISFRNLLN
-15 LSQQQLA
+15 LSQQQLVMA
-22 ITILVFIL
+22 ILLFIL
-30 SAVLAWIVS
+30 SSVLVWILS
-39 RGLFDLIRYLV
+39 RGLFDLIRYFV
-50 FRFLHRDSFVPRSWL
+50 FRFSSSDSFVPKSWL
-65 FVTIVGIA
+65 FITILGLV
-73 SLFVISR
+73 SVFLVSR
-80 GQVARATTV
+80 AQVARAATI
-89 ELVADLDAQPVSPKS
+89 EIVADSDAQPESAPAS
-104 QPTRDLIST
+104 QRAQDLISA
-113 LSCAVVVAGL
+113 LSCAVVVAGI
-123 IFEIGQRR
+123 IFEIGKRR

-159 ATLDN
+159 ATLAV
-164 NSPNPQSIRLQANS
+164 NSSDSTSIHLQANS
-178 ASPIFVPLGISDSKI
+178 VNPIFVPLGVSDAKI
-193 VLVDIGAQSVVNIC
+193 VLVDIGERSVINIC
-207 TDDSIQS
+207 TDDSSQS

-225 LFTAGSQVKPILL
+225 LFTGGTQIKPILL
-238 RKHQDASDCTDP
+238 RKLDIGNPANPVDP
-250 VFAQVE
+250 VFTKVE
-256 VVSTVLEAIQII
+256 VVSTVQEAIQVAKNCP
-268 ENSPKHCV
+268 EHCV
-276 LFSDSKISDVE
+276 LFSDSKISSVE
-287 LDDLLVKQIAII
+287 VCDLLACDCAII
-299 ASAPFVAT
+299 CNSAT
-307 VSSATAVLLATNDS
+307 SSATTVLQTTGNS
-321 WRLLP
+321 WRLP
-326 NNFVISPYGLLVNQA
+326 ANNLAIVPYTLLVNEA

-347 LIDVDRALVP
+347 LVDVDRALLP
-357 KIETSTAH
+357 KPQSIASH
-365 LQATHRGDQS
+365 LQVEHRQNQT

-385 VDVQLADGTI
+385 VDVQLVDGTI
-395 INFEKSKTKELLAW
+395 IDFEKSKTKELLAW

-444 RALNQTHLISNGEEW
+444 RALNQTQLISNSEEW

-471 VSIISDGEILE
+471 VSIVSDGEILE
-482 SCIALA
+482 SCIARA
-488 QELSPSQA
+488 QELSPDQA
-496 IDQLHRGLE
+496 IDELHRGLE

-590 WHSYERAVK
+590 WHSYERAVR
-599 ADAWANSQPSQKL
+599 ADSWANSRPSQKL
-612 VNLYSQINSGTPVL
+612 VNLYSQINSGSPVL
-626 LAR
+626 LSR

>member
-1 MSIFKSVSFRNLLN
+1 MSITNSISLRNLFN
-15 LSQQQLA
+15 LSQQQLGIA
-22 ITILVFIL
+22 ILLFIL
-30 SAVLAWIVS
+30 SVVLVWVLS
-39 RGLFDLIRYLV
+39 RGLFDLIRYFA
-50 FRFLHRDSFVPRSWL
+50 FRFSHRDSFVPKSWL
-65 FVTIVGIA
+65 FITVLGLA
-73 SLFVISR
+73 SIFFISR
-80 GQVARATTV
+80 GQVARATTIEV
-89 ELVADLDAQPVSPKS
+89 VADLDAHPESVPTS
-104 QPTRDLIST
+104 QPTQDLISM

-123 IFEIGQRR
+123 IFEIGKRR
-131 GGQLRQLQIN
+131 GGHLRQLQIN

-159 ATLDN
+159 ATLDVK
-164 NSPNPQSIRLQANS
+164 SPQLESTYLQANS
-178 ASPIFVPLGISDSKI
+178 TSPIFVPLGVSSSKI
-193 VLVDIGAQSVVNIC
+193 VLVDIGEQSVINIC
-207 TDDSIQS
+207 TDDPLQS
-214 SAVLRALIAAA
+214 SAIFRALIATT
-225 LFTAGSQVKPILL
+225 LFASNSQIKPILL
-238 RKHQDASDCTDP
+238 RKLDAGDP
-250 VFAQVE
+250 VDAVFTQVE
-256 VVSTVLEAIQII
+256 VVSTIQEAIQII
-268 ENSPKHCV
+268 KDCPKHCV
-276 LFSDSKISDVE
+276 LFSDSKISKFDI
-287 LDDLLVKQIAII
+287 DDLLANNCAIVCG
-299 ASAPFVAT
+299 SAT
-307 VSSATAVLLATNDS
+307 SLATAVLQATTGS
-321 WRLLP
+321 WRLLAD
-326 NNFVISPYGLLVNQA
+326 NLVITPYGLLINEA

-347 LIDVDRALVP
+347 LIDVDRVLSP
-357 KIETSTAH
+357 ESETVTSH
-365 LQATHRGDQS
+365 PQRTHRGDQS

-385 VDVQLADGTI
+385 VDVQLVDGTI

-444 RALNQTHLISNGEEW
+444 RALNQTHLISNSEEW

-482 SCIALA
+482 SCIARA
-488 QELSPSQA
+488 QELAPSQA
-496 IDQLHRGLE
+496 IDELHRGLE

-585 GVRGE
+585 GARGE
-590 WHSYERAVK
+590 WQSYERAVK
-599 ADAWANSQPSQKL
+599 ADSWANSQPSKKL
-612 VNLYSQINSGTPVL
+612 VNLYSQINSGSPVL

>member
-1 MSIFKSVSFRNLLN
+1 MSIINSLSLRNLLN
-15 LSQQQLA
+15 LSQQQLVIA
-22 ITILVFIL
+22 SLLFIL
-30 SAVLAWIVS
+30 SAVLVWILS
-39 RGLFDLIRYLV
+39 RGLFDLIRYFA
-50 FRFLHRDSFVPRSWL
+50 FRFSHRESFVPKSWL
-65 FVTIVGIA
+65 FITVLGLA
-73 SLFVISR
+73 SIFIISR
-80 GQVARATTV
+80 GQVARATTT
-89 ELVADLDAQPVSPKS
+89 EIVADLDAQPESVPISI
-104 QPTRDLIST
+104 PTQDLISI
-113 LSCAVVVAGL
+113 LSCAVVVASL
-123 IFEIGQRR
+123 IFEIGKRR

-159 ATLDN
+159 ATLDVK
-164 NSPNPQSIRLQANS
+164 SPLLESIYLQANS
-178 ASPIFVPLGISDSKI
+178 VSPIFVPLGISSSKL
-193 VLVDIGAQSVVNIC
+193 VFVDIGKQSVINIC
-207 TDDSIQS
+207 ADDHLQS
-214 SAVLRALIAAA
+214 SAIFRALIAAT
-225 LFTAGSQVKPILL
+225 LFATNSQIKPILL
-238 RKHQDASDCTDP
+238 RKQDAGNLTNL
-250 VFAQVE
+250 VFTQVE
-256 VVSTVLEAIQII
+256 IVSTIQEAIQIAKDC
-268 ENSPKHCV
+268 PQHCV
-276 LFSDSKISDVE
+276 LFSDLKISNVE
-287 LDDLLVKQIAII
+287 LDDLQGGNCALVC
-299 ASAPFVAT
+299 
-307 VSSATAVLLATNDS
+307 SSATSFATTVLQATTSS
-321 WRLLP
+321 WRLLA
-326 NNFVISPYGLLVNQA
+326 NNLVITPYGLLINEA

-347 LIDVDRALVP
+347 LIDVDRALLPESASV
-357 KIETSTAH
+357 TSH
-365 LQATHRGDQS
+365 LQRSRRTDQS

-385 VDVQLADGTI
+385 VDVQLVDGTI
-395 INFEKSKTKELLAW
+395 IDFEKSKTKELLAW

-444 RALNQTHLISNGEEW
+444 RALNQTHLISNSEEW

-482 SCIALA
+482 SCIARA
-488 QELSPSQA
+488 QELAPSQA
-496 IDQLHRGLE
+496 IDELHRGLE

-599 ADAWANSQPSQKL
+599 ADSWANSQPSQKL
-612 VNLYSQINSGTPVL
+612 VDLYSKINSGSPVL